1 MILNLW
7 PRTHTAIG
15 AKLENGRRRIQ
26 PRNANALKAKIS
38 IRTISGNQGEERVGV
53 DGYHEIDVVR
63 LTGLVVLYDAVS
75 IDPEIS
81 LP

>member
-1 MILNLW
+1 MILNVW
-7 PRTHTAIG
+7 PRTHAAIG
-15 AKLENGRRRIQ
+15 AKLENERRRIQ

-38 IRTISGNQGEERVGV
+38 IRAINGNQGEERVGV
-53 DGYHEIDVVR
+53 DGRHGIDLVR
-63 LTGLVVLYDAVS
+63 LAGLVVLYDAVS